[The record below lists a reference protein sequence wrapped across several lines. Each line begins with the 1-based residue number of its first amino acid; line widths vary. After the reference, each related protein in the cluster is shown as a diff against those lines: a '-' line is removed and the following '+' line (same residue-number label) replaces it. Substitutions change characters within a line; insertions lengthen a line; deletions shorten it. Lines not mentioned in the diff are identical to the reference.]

1 MKIIFSPSKE
11 MKVGEL
17 NSPFSFSPKFK
28 DESKEILNI
37 LKNLDKNQIEKIMK
51 IKGELLEE
59 TYSNIINYELNPEI
73 KAINLYNGVAF
84 KKLEIE
90 QYTSKELEYLNNSI
104 IILSAMYGALN
115 PFDNIKKYRLDMT
128 MKISENSLYSFWSE
142 KVTVYINE
150 LLSQDSEKILL
161 NLASNE
167 YSKMINKKSL
177 NFKMITIDFKEFK
190 NGKYLSVSSFSKQG
204 RGMLLNY
211 LIKNQITNIEDIKK
225 FSKEGYSFNS
235 ELSNEN
241 TIIFSR

>member
-59 TYSNIINYELNPEI
+59 TYNNIINYDSLSVV

-84 KKLEIE
+84 KKLELE
-90 QYTSKELEYLNNSI
+90 SYNSRELEYLNNSL

-128 MKISENSLYSFWSE
+128 IKISENSLYSFWSE

-150 LLSQDSEKILL
+150 LLLQDNEKILL

-167 YSKMINKKSL
+167 YSKIINKKSL
-177 NFKMITIDFKEFK
+177 NFEMITIDFKEFK
-190 NGKYLSVSSFSKQG
+190 NGKYSSISSFSKQG

>member
-28 DESKEILNI
+28 NESNEILNI
-37 LKNLDKNQIEKIMK
+37 LKKLDKTQIEKIMK

-59 TYSNIINYELNPEI
+59 TYNNIINYDSLSDV

-84 KKLEIE
+84 KKLELE
-90 QYTSKELEYLNNSI
+90 SYNSKELEYLNNSL

-128 MKISENSLYSFWSE
+128 IKISENSLYSFWSE

-150 LLSQDSEKILL
+150 LLLQDNEKILL

-167 YSKMINKKSL
+167 YSKIINKKSL
-177 NFKMITIDFKEFK
+177 NFEMITIDFKEFK
-190 NGKYLSVSSFSKQG
+190 NGKYSSISSFSKQG

>member
-1 MKIIFSPSKE
+1 
-11 MKVGEL
+11 
-17 NSPFSFSPKFK
+17 
-28 DESKEILNI
+28 
-37 LKNLDKNQIEKIMK
+37 MK

-59 TYSNIINYELNPEI
+59 TYSNIINYDSRSDV

-90 QYTSKELEYLNNSI
+90 QYTSKELEYLNNSL

-167 YSKMINKKSL
+167 Y
-177 NFKMITIDFKEFK
+177 
-190 NGKYLSVSSFSKQG
+190 
-204 RGMLLNY
+204 
-211 LIKNQITNIEDIKK
+211 
-225 FSKEGYSFNS
+225 
-235 ELSNEN
+235 
-241 TIIFSR
+241 

>member
-11 MKVGEL
+11 MKVGEF

-37 LKNLDKNQIEKIMK
+37 LKNLDKNQIEKILK

-84 KKLEIE
+84 KKLELE
-90 QYTSKELEYLNNSI
+90 SYNSKELEYLNNSL

-142 KVTVYINE
+142 KVTAYINE

-177 NFKMITIDFKEFK
+177 NFKMITVDFKEFK
-190 NGKYLSVSSFSKQG
+190 NGRYSSISSFSKQG
-204 RGMLLNY
+204 RGMMLDY
-211 LIKNQITNIEDIKK
+211 LIKNQITNIEEIKK
-225 FSKEGYSFNS
+225 FNEDRYSFNS

>member
-28 DESKEILNI
+28 NESVEIINI

-84 KKLEIE
+84 KKLELE
-90 QYTSKELEYLNNSI
+90 SYNSKELEYLNNSL

-167 YSKMINKKSL
+167 YSKIINKKTL
-177 NFKMITIDFKEFK
+177 NFKMVTVDFKEFK
-190 NGKYLSVSSFSKQG
+190 NGKYSSVSSFSKQG
-204 RGMLLNY
+204 RGILLDY

-225 FSKEGYSFNS
+225 FSKEVYSFNS

>member
-28 DESKEILNI
+28 SESVEIINI

-51 IKGELLEE
+51 IKGELLEK
-59 TYSNIINYELNPEI
+59 TYNNIINYDSLSVE

-84 KKLEIE
+84 KKLELE
-90 QYTSKELEYLNNSI
+90 SYNSKELEYLNNSL

-190 NGKYLSVSSFSKQG
+190 NGKYSSISSFSKQG

>member
-28 DESKEILNI
+28 NESKEILSI

-59 TYSNIINYELNPEI
+59 TYNNIINYDSLSEV

-84 KKLEIE
+84 KKLELE
-90 QYTSKELEYLNNSI
+90 SYNSRELEYLNNSL
-104 IILSAMYGALN
+104 IILSAMYGVLN

-142 KVTVYINE
+142 KVTAYINE

-167 YSKMINKKSL
+167 YSKMINKKAL
-177 NFKMITIDFKEFK
+177 NFKMITVDFKEIK
-190 NGKYLSVSSFSKQG
+190 NGKYSSVSSFSKQG
-204 RGMLLNY
+204 RGMLLNH

>member
-59 TYSNIINYELNPEI
+59 TYSNIINYDSRSDV

-211 LIKNQITNIEDIKK
+211 LIKNQITKIEDIKK

>member
-1 MKIIFSPSKE
+1 MKVIFSPSKE

-84 KKLEIE
+84 KKLELE
-90 QYTSKELEYLNNSI
+90 SYNSKELEYLNNSL

-115 PFDNIKKYRLDMT
+115 PFDNIKKYRLDMI
-128 MKISENSLYSFWSE
+128 MKISENSLYSFWNE
-142 KVTVYINE
+142 KVTAYINE

-167 YSKMINKKSL
+167 YSKIINKKSL
-177 NFKMITIDFKEFK
+177 NFKMITVDFKEFK

>member
-11 MKVGEL
+11 MKVGEF

-37 LKNLDKNQIEKIMK
+37 LKILDKNQIEKIMK

-59 TYSNIINYELNPEI
+59 TYYNIANYDSLSET

-84 KKLEIE
+84 KKLELE
-90 QYTSKELEYLNNSI
+90 SYNSKELEYLNNSL

-128 MKISENSLYSFWSE
+128 IKISENSLYSFWSE
-142 KVTVYINE
+142 KVTAYINE

-167 YSKMINKKSL
+167 YSKIINKKSL

-190 NGKYLSVSSFSKQG
+190 NGKYSSVSRFSKQG

-211 LIKNQITNIEDIKK
+211 LIKNQITNIEEIKK
-225 FSKEGYSFNS
+225 FNEDRYSFNS

>member
-59 TYSNIINYELNPEI
+59 TYSNIINYDSRSDV

-167 YSKMINKKSL
+167 YSKIINKKSL

>member
-59 TYSNIINYELNPEI
+59 TYSNIINYDSLSVV

-84 KKLEIE
+84 KKLGIE

>member
-1 MKIIFSPSKE
+1 MKIIFSPSKDME
-11 MKVGEL
+11 VGEL

-28 DESKEILNI
+28 DESKKILNI
-37 LKNLDKNQIEKIMK
+37 LKILDKNQIEKIMK

-59 TYSNIINYELNPEI
+59 TYYNIANYDSLSET

-84 KKLEIE
+84 KKLELE
-90 QYTSKELEYLNNSI
+90 SYNSKELEYLNNSL

-142 KVTVYINE
+142 KVTTYINE
-150 LLSQDSEKILL
+150 LLSQDSDKILL

-167 YSKMINKKSL
+167 YSKLINKKSL
-177 NFKMITIDFKEFK
+177 NFKMITVDFKEFK
-190 NGKYLSVSSFSKQG
+190 NGKYSSVSSFSKQG
-204 RGMLLNY
+204 RGMMLNY
-211 LIKNQITNIEDIKK
+211 LVKNQITNIEDIKK
-225 FSKEGYSFNS
+225 FNEEGYSINS

>member
-1 MKIIFSPSKE
+1 MKIIFSPSKD

-28 DESKEILNI
+28 DESKKILNI
-37 LKNLDKNQIEKIMK
+37 LKILDKNQIEKIMK

-59 TYSNIINYELNPEI
+59 TYYNIANYDSLSET

-84 KKLEIE
+84 KKLELE
-90 QYTSKELEYLNNSI
+90 SYNSKELEYLNNSL

-142 KVTVYINE
+142 KVTAYINE

-167 YSKMINKKSL
+167 YSKMINKQSL
-177 NFKMITIDFKEFK
+177 NFKIITVDFKEFK
-190 NGKYLSVSSFSKQG
+190 NGKYSSISSFSKQG
-204 RGMLLNY
+204 RGMMLDY
-211 LIKNQITNIEDIKK
+211 LIKNQITNIEEIKK
-225 FSKEGYSFNS
+225 FNEDRYSFNS

>member
-59 TYSNIINYELNPEI
+59 TYYNIANYDSLSET

-84 KKLEIE
+84 KKLELE
-90 QYTSKELEYLNNSI
+90 SYNSKELEYLNNSL

-115 PFDNIKKYRLDMT
+115 SFDNIKKYRLDMT

>member
-59 TYSNIINYELNPEI
+59 TYSNIINYDSRSDV

-90 QYTSKELEYLNNSI
+90 QYTSKELEYLNNSL

-142 KVTVYINE
+142 KVTAYINE
-150 LLSQDSEKILL
+150 LLSQDNEKILL

-167 YSKMINKKSL
+167 YSKIINKKSL

-190 NGKYLSVSSFSKQG
+190 NGKYSSISSFSKQG

>member
-11 MKVGEL
+11 MKVGEF

-28 DESKEILNI
+28 NECNEILNI
-37 LKNLDKNQIEKIMK
+37 LKTLDKTQIEKIMK

-59 TYSNIINYELNPEI
+59 TYSNIINYDSRSDV

-142 KVTVYINE
+142 KVTAYINE

-190 NGKYLSVSSFSKQG
+190 NGKYSSVSSFSKQG

>member
-84 KKLEIE
+84 KKLELE
-90 QYTSKELEYLNNSI
+90 SYNSKELEYLNNSL

-115 PFDNIKKYRLDMT
+115 PFDNIKKYRLDMI

-142 KVTVYINE
+142 KVTAYINE

-167 YSKMINKKSL
+167 YSKIINKKSL
-177 NFKMITIDFKEFK
+177 NFKMITVDFKEFK

>member
-28 DESKEILNI
+28 NESVEIINI

-84 KKLEIE
+84 KKLELE
-90 QYTSKELEYLNNSI
+90 SYNSKELEYLNNSL

-167 YSKMINKKSL
+167 YSKIINKKTL
-177 NFKMITIDFKEFK
+177 NFKMVTVDFKEFK
-190 NGKYLSVSSFSKQG
+190 NGKYSSVSSFSKQG
-204 RGMLLNY
+204 RGILLDY

-225 FSKEGYSFNS
+225 FSKEVYSFNS
-235 ELSNEN
+235 KLSNEN

>member
-1 MKIIFSPSKE
+1 MKIIFSPSKD

-28 DESKEILNI
+28 DESKKILNI
-37 LKNLDKNQIEKIMK
+37 LKILDKNQIEKIMK

-59 TYSNIINYELNPEI
+59 TYYNIANYDSLSET

-84 KKLEIE
+84 KKLELE
-90 QYTSKELEYLNNSI
+90 SYNSKELEYLNNSL

-115 PFDNIKKYRLDMT
+115 PFDNIKKYRLDMI

-142 KVTVYINE
+142 KVTAYINE

-177 NFKMITIDFKEFK
+177 NFKMITVDFKEFK
-190 NGKYLSVSSFSKQG
+190 NGKYSSINSFSKQG
-204 RGMLLNY
+204 RGMMLDY
-211 LIKNQITNIEDIKK
+211 LIKNQITNIEEIKK
-225 FSKEGYSFNS
+225 FNEDRYSFNS

>member
-59 TYSNIINYELNPEI
+59 TYSNIINYDSRSDV

-90 QYTSKELEYLNNSI
+90 QYTSKELEYLNNSL

-115 PFDNIKKYRLDMT
+115 SFDNIKKYRLDMT

-142 KVTVYINE
+142 KVTAYINE

-167 YSKMINKKSL
+167 YSKIINKKSL
-177 NFKMITIDFKEFK
+177 NFKMITVDFKEFK

>member
-1 MKIIFSPSKE
+1 
-11 MKVGEL
+11 
-17 NSPFSFSPKFK
+17 
-28 DESKEILNI
+28 
-37 LKNLDKNQIEKIMK
+37 
-51 IKGELLEE
+51 
-59 TYSNIINYELNPEI
+59 
-73 KAINLYNGVAF
+73 
-84 KKLEIE
+84 
-90 QYTSKELEYLNNSI
+90 
-104 IILSAMYGALN
+104 MYGVLN

-150 LLSQDSEKILL
+150 LLLQDNEKILL
-161 NLASNE
+161 NLASDE
-167 YSKMINKKSL
+167 YSKIINKKSL

-190 NGKYLSVSSFSKQG
+190 NGKYSSISSFSKQG

>member
-59 TYSNIINYELNPEI
+59 TYSNIINYDSRSDV

-84 KKLEIE
+84 KKLELE
-90 QYTSKELEYLNNSI
+90 SYNSKELEYLNNSI

-190 NGKYLSVSSFSKQG
+190 NGKYSSISSFSKQG
-204 RGMLLNY
+204 RGMMLDY

>member
-59 TYSNIINYELNPEI
+59 TYNNIINYDSRSDV

>member
-1 MKIIFSPSKE
+1 MKIIFSPSKD

-28 DESKEILNI
+28 DESKKILNI
-37 LKNLDKNQIEKIMK
+37 LKILDKNQIEKIMK

-59 TYSNIINYELNPEI
+59 TYYNIANYDSLSET

-84 KKLEIE
+84 KKLELE
-90 QYTSKELEYLNNSI
+90 SYNSKELEYLNNSL

-115 PFDNIKKYRLDMT
+115 PFDNIKKYRLDMI

-142 KVTVYINE
+142 KVTSYIND
-150 LLSQDSEKILL
+150 LLSQDNEKILL

-167 YSKMINKKSL
+167 YSKMINKKTF
-177 NFKMITIDFKEFK
+177 NFKMITVDFKELK
-190 NGKYLSVSSFSKQG
+190 NGKYSSVSSFSKQG
-204 RGMLLNY
+204 RGMMLNY

-225 FSKEGYSFNS
+225 FNEEGYSINS

>member
-51 IKGELLEE
+51 IKSELLEE
-59 TYSNIINYELNPEI
+59 TYSNIINYDSRSDV

>member
-1 MKIIFSPSKE
+1 MKVIFSPSKE

-84 KKLEIE
+84 KKLELE
-90 QYTSKELEYLNNSI
+90 SYNSKELEYLNNSL

-115 PFDNIKKYRLDMT
+115 PFDNIKKYRLDMI

-142 KVTVYINE
+142 KVTAYINE

-167 YSKMINKKSL
+167 YSKIINKKSL
-177 NFKMITIDFKEFK
+177 NFKMITVDFKEFK

>member
-1 MKIIFSPSKE
+1 MKVIFSPSKE

-59 TYSNIINYELNPEI
+59 TYNNIINYELNPEI

-84 KKLEIE
+84 KKLELE
-90 QYTSKELEYLNNSI
+90 SYNSKELEYLNNSL

-150 LLSQDSEKILL
+150 LLLQDNEKILL

-167 YSKMINKKSL
+167 YSKIINKKSL

-190 NGKYLSVSSFSKQG
+190 NGKYSSISSFSKQG

>member
-28 DESKEILNI
+28 DESKKILNI
-37 LKNLDKNQIEKIMK
+37 LKILDKNQIEKIMK

-59 TYSNIINYELNPEI
+59 TYYNIANYDSLSET

-84 KKLEIE
+84 KKLELE
-90 QYTSKELEYLNNSI
+90 SYNSKELEYLNNSL

-150 LLSQDSEKILL
+150 LLLQDNEKILL

-190 NGKYLSVSSFSKQG
+190 NGKYSSVSSFSKQG

>member
-28 DESKEILNI
+28 SESVEIINI

-59 TYSNIINYELNPEI
+59 TYNNIINYDSLSVE

-84 KKLEIE
+84 KKLELE
-90 QYTSKELEYLNNSI
+90 SYNSKELEYLNNSL

-167 YSKMINKKSL
+167 YSKIINKKSL

>member
-59 TYSNIINYELNPEI
+59 TYNNIINYDSLSVV

-90 QYTSKELEYLNNSI
+90 QYTSKELEYLNNSL

-128 MKISENSLYSFWSE
+128 MKIYENSLYSFWSE

-150 LLSQDSEKILL
+150 LLLQDNEKILL

-167 YSKMINKKSL
+167 YSKIINKKTL
-177 NFKMITIDFKEFK
+177 NFKMVTVDFKEFK
-190 NGKYLSVSSFSKQG
+190 NGKYSSVSSFSKQG
-204 RGMLLNY
+204 RGILLDY

>member
-1 MKIIFSPSKE
+1 MKAIFSPSKE

-59 TYSNIINYELNPEI
+59 TYNNIINYDSLSVV

-84 KKLEIE
+84 KKLELE
-90 QYTSKELEYLNNSI
+90 SYNSRELEYLNNSL

-142 KVTVYINE
+142 KVTAYINE
-150 LLSQDSEKILL
+150 LLSQDSDKILL

-167 YSKMINKKSL
+167 YSKLINKKSL
-177 NFKMITIDFKEFK
+177 NFKMITVDFKEFK
-190 NGKYLSVSSFSKQG
+190 NGKYSSISSFSKQG
-204 RGMLLNY
+204 RGMMLDY
-211 LIKNQITNIEDIKK
+211 LIKNQITNIEEIKK
-225 FSKEGYSFNS
+225 FNEDRYSFNS

>member
-1 MKIIFSPSKE
+1 MKVIFSPSKE

-84 KKLEIE
+84 KKLELE
-90 QYTSKELEYLNNSI
+90 SYNSKELEYLNNSL

-115 PFDNIKKYRLDMT
+115 PFDNIK
-128 MKISENSLYSFWSE
+128 N
-142 KVTVYINE
+142 
-150 LLSQDSEKILL
+150 
-161 NLASNE
+161 
-167 YSKMINKKSL
+167 
-177 NFKMITIDFKEFK
+177 ID
-190 NGKYLSVSSFSKQG
+190 
-204 RGMLLNY
+204 
-211 LIKNQITNIEDIKK
+211 
-225 FSKEGYSFNS
+225 
-235 ELSNEN
+235 
-241 TIIFSR
+241 

>member
-17 NSPFSFSPKFK
+17 SSLFSFSPKFK
-28 DESKEILNI
+28 NESVEILNI
-37 LKNLDKNQIEKIMK
+37 LTNLDKNQIEKIMK

-59 TYSNIINYELNPEI
+59 TYNNIVNFDLNSEI
-73 KAINLYNGVAF
+73 KAINLYNGIAF
-84 KKLEIE
+84 KKLEIKN
-90 QYTSKELEYLNNSI
+90 YSSKELEYLNNSL
-104 IILSAMYGALN
+104 IILSAMYGVLN

-142 KVTVYINE
+142 KVTTYINE
-150 LLSQDSEKILL
+150 LLSQDSDKILL

-167 YSKMINKKSL
+167 YSKLINKKSL
-177 NFKMITIDFKEFK
+177 NFKMITVDFKEFK
-190 NGKYLSVSSFSKQG
+190 NGKYSSVSSFSKQG
-204 RGMLLNY
+204 RGMMLNY
-211 LIKNQITNIEDIKK
+211 LVKNQITNIEDIKK
-225 FSKEGYSFNS
+225 FNEEGYSINS

>member
-1 MKIIFSPSKE
+1 MKIIFSPSKD

-28 DESKEILNI
+28 DESKKILNI
-37 LKNLDKNQIEKIMK
+37 LKILDKNQIEKIMK

-59 TYSNIINYELNPEI
+59 TYYNIANYDSLSET

-84 KKLEIE
+84 KKLELE
-90 QYTSKELEYLNNSI
+90 SYNSKELEYLNNSL

-115 PFDNIKKYRLDMT
+115 PFDNIKKYRLDMI

-142 KVTVYINE
+142 KVTSYIND
-150 LLSQDSEKILL
+150 LLSQDNEKILL

-167 YSKMINKKSL
+167 YSKMINKKTF
-177 NFKMITIDFKEFK
+177 NFKMITVDFKELK
-190 NGKYLSVSSFSKQG
+190 NGKYSSVSSFSKQG
-204 RGMLLNY
+204 RGMMLNY

>member
-1 MKIIFSPSKE
+1 MKVIFSPSKE

-59 TYSNIINYELNPEI
+59 TYNNIINYELNPEI

-84 KKLEIE
+84 KKLELE
-90 QYTSKELEYLNNSI
+90 SYNSKELEYLNNSL

-150 LLSQDSEKILL
+150 LLLQDNEKILL

-167 YSKMINKKSL
+167 YSKMINKKAL

>member
-28 DESKEILNI
+28 SESVEIINI

-59 TYSNIINYELNPEI
+59 TYNNIINYDSLSVE

-84 KKLEIE
+84 KKLELE
-90 QYTSKELEYLNNSI
+90 SYNSKELEYLNNSL

-190 NGKYLSVSSFSKQG
+190 NGKYSSISSFSKQG